1 MTQPSK
7 TVLVEAARILIECA
21 DADGE
26 NFPVAEIM
34 LRNILNERATNEATR
49 RLHVI
54 SGGK

>member
-1 MTQPSK
+1 MTTQPSK
-7 TVLVEAARILIECA
+7 NVLVEAARLLIEC
-21 DADGE
+21 ADGE

-49 RLHVI
+49 RLRVI